1 MSTRYIANQVN
12 EMYGMDISPT
22 LISNIND
29 KIITSTK

>member
-1 MSTRYIANQVN
+1 
-12 EMYGMDISPT
+12 MYGMDISPT